1 MTGTVIAFS
10 GCTPI
15 RPEPMRHLMNR
26 EARFAQILAQCD
38 AILLEEAGWGA
49 RRLLG
54 LDCEV
59 ADLPRNFPLMVAFQI
74 GLFEVLLHHG
84 VQPDAVIGMSCGE
97 VSAAYAAGV
106 ISLRD
111 ALRIAIHGG
120 RAMES
125 VAVRCRM
132 ALVWTSAEVCRA
144 MSDRIS
150 IAAIMAPDLTV
161 ISGLEEDM
169 TSLNRQWAERRIH
182 VLALP
187 LPWGVHTTLLPQRH
201 PQFEATLGSID
212 IHPAQCRAFST
223 SGGEW
228 TQFDF
233 DAARW
238 WRMFRSPVLFAT
250 GIDAFVERGFTTFVE
265 AGPSPTLESL
275 LPRFGAAA
283 VSMAEVLAVVS

>member
-1 MTGTVIAFS
+1 MIAFS

-15 RPEPMRHLMNR
+15 RPEPMRSLMNR

-38 AILLEEAGWGA
+38 SILLEEAGWGA
-49 RRLLG
+49 RHLWELNG
-54 LDCEV
+54 EV
-59 ADLPRNFPLMVAFQI
+59 ADLPRNFPLVVAFQI
-74 GLFEVLLHHG
+74 GLFELLLHHG
-84 VQPDAVIGMSCGE
+84 IEPDAVIGMSCGE

-120 RAMES
+120 RAMEP
-125 VAVRCRM
+125 VAARCRM
-132 ALVWTSAEVCRA
+132 ALVWTSAEACRA
-144 MSDRIS
+144 MTDRIS

-169 TSLNRQWAERRIH
+169 PSLHHQLAERRIH
-182 VLALP
+182 VHALP
-187 LPWGVHTTLLPQRH
+187 LPWGAHTTLLPQQH
-201 PQFEATLGSID
+201 PQFEAALGSID
-212 IHPAQCRAFST
+212 TRPARCSAFST
-223 SGGEW
+223 SAGEW

-238 WRMFRSPVLFAT
+238 WRMFRSPVLFTA
-250 GIDAFVERGFTTFVE
+250 GIGAFVERGFTTFVD

-275 LPRFGAAA
+275 LPRFGASV
-283 VSMAEVLAVVS
+283 VSMADVLAVVS